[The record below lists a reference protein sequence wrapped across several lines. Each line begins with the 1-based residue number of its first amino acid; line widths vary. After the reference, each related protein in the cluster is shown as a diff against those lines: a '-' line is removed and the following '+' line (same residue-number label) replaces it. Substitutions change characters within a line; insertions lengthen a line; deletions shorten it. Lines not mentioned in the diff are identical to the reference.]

1 MSSKFSN
8 PLRYPGSKSA
18 FIDEFSEYVKANNLV
33 GREIVE
39 PYAGS
44 ASISLGLLHK
54 NLISSAV
61 LIERDPLIFSFWF
74 CVFHR
79 TENLIRAIENLT
91 VNLDTWHSF
100 EKYRKFDKFKE
111 NEVSTFGD
119 DEVLSLGLAGLF
131 FNRTNFSG
139 VLHAGPIGGKNQK
152 SEYSVDCRFNKKDII
167 KRINTISKLA
177 NKVSIHFGDAIQA
190 LKDSNDLD
198 NSNRFFYIDP
208 PYYVQGQK
216 LYRYHYKL
224 SDHKRLAE
232 VLTDAKYS
240 WVLSYDNHHV
250 IEHFY
255 SDFDKITRDF
265 RYSSRNPKQEKE
277 LLITNIENW
286 VQKITAPIEYQ
297 NIDKKQNIQ
306 PPIVSSDVTVND
318 MSTA

>member
-1 MSSKFSN
+1 MTIKFSN
-8 PLRYPGSKSA
+8 PLRYPGSKSG
-18 FIDEFSEYVKANNLV
+18 FIEEFSQYVKTNNLV
-33 GREIVE
+33 GKEIVE

-44 ASISLGLLHK
+44 ASIALGLLHK
-54 NLISSAV
+54 GLVSSAV

-74 CVFHR
+74 CVFHK
-79 TENLIRAIENLT
+79 TDALINAIEHLNI
-91 VNLDTWHSF
+91 NLDTWHSF
-100 EKYRKFDKFKE
+100 EKYRDIDE
-111 NEVSTFGD
+111 IED
-119 DEVLSLGLAGLF
+119 DQLLSIGLAGLF

-139 VLHAGPIGGKNQK
+139 VLHAGPIGGKGQK

-167 KRINTISKLA
+167 KRIILISKMSD
-177 NKVSIHFGDAIQA
+177 KVSVHFGDAIAA
-190 LKDSNDLD
+190 LKDANELD

-232 VLTDAKYS
+232 SLTEAKYK

-265 RYSSRNPKQEKE
+265 RYSSRSPKQEKE
-277 LLITNIENW
+277 LLITNIDGW
-286 VQKITAPIEYQ
+286 
-297 NIDKKQNIQ
+297 IQ
-306 PPIVSSDVTVND
+306 PTSLYKKNDVIHIEND
-318 MSTA
+318 ILTFGEASEISVDQLSTA